1 MTDQKNNRGWFKKGV
16 SGNPKGRP
24 RGSRNQ
30 SSLFEDIVNA
40 PVPVTENGKR
50 KIITK
55 REASLIQLA
64 NKAASGDLRATK
76 MLEDMYERYCKEKT
90 LRPRASSES
99 VASVGPITE
108 EEAAKRYHEALK
120 RATADE

>member
-24 RGSRNQ
+24 KGSRNQ
-30 SSLFEDIVNA
+30 SSLLEEVINA
-40 PVPVTENGKR
+40 LVSVTENGK
-50 KIITK
+50 KKMITK
-55 REASLIQLA
+55 REAALIQLV
-64 NKAASGDLRATK
+64 NKAAGGDLRATK
-76 MLEDMYERYCKEKT
+76 MLEDMYERHCKEKI
-90 LRPRASSES
+90 LRPQEVSPSTAS
-99 VASVGPITE
+99 AGPVTE